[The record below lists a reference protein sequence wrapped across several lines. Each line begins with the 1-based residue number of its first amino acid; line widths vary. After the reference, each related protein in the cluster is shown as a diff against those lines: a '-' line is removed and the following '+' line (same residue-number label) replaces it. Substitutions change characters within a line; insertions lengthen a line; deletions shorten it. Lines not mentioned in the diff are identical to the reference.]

1 MINRMRSPIRKYLSA
16 IGRKGGLVSKRA
28 LDPEEARAMVK
39 IREARKAYR
48 KFHAQCFW
56 SYQPDLRISAQD
68 IPWVADQLMKQGGRE
83 AWQTGAK
90 LCR

>member
-1 MINRMRSPIRKYLSA
+1 MNMNDPVKKYLSA
-16 IGRKGGLVSKRA
+16 IGRRGGLASKRA
-28 LDPEEARAMVK
+28 LASAEARRMVK

-56 SYQPDLRISAQD
+56 SYRPDLRIGTEEV
-68 IPWVADQLMKQGGRE
+68 PWVAEQLMKHGGQE
-83 AWQTGAK
+83 AWRAGAK